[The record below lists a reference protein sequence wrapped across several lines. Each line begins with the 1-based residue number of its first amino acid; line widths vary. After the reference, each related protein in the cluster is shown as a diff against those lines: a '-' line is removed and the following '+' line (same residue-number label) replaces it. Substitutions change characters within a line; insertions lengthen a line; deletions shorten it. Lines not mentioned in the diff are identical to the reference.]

1 MTRVNKEFWAQEFQS
16 FIARFQIV
24 FNRKQTQHQGEK
36 YLMGLLSNEKR
47 KTCWQLAEI
56 TGDSIPDATQR
67 LLNRSFWDEE
77 SARDILQDF
86 VFENLLD
93 PDGIIVFDET
103 GFIKKGT
110 KSAGVQRQYTG
121 TAGKIENCQIGVFM
135 TYYGKKGHTFLDR
148 RLYLPE
154 SWAEDRKR
162 CQEAKIPEHVHH
174 RTKQSLAIDMLH
186 HLLSRHASAPF
197 RWVTGD
203 EIYGSHDVRDA
214 VVSLGKTYVFA
225 VNSSI
230 TVFPHT
236 PNVVRAEGISGPKGG
251 RPRIKDRLAR
261 PSDKPIPVRDLVLN
275 AKPSD
280 WKRFSVG
287 NGEKGAI
294 MYDWLDFRILESRRG
309 LPDRKARLIVRRSI
323 SNPEEI
329 AYYLSNA
336 NERIP
341 LKTLAIIAS
350 KRYSIEQCFEEGKGE
365 NGLDSYEVRYW
376 NSWHR
381 HITLS
386 MMAHALLAVMRWKTG
401 TKKNYFNPRMLN

>member
-1 MTRVNKEFWAQEFQS
+1 MARTSFWNDEFQS
-16 FIARFQIV
+16 FIARFASV
-24 FNRKQTQHQGEK
+24 YNRKQTRHQGNK
-36 YLMGLLSNEKR
+36 YLLGLLSGEKR
-47 KTCWQLAEI
+47 KTCWQLAEV
-56 TGDSIPDATQR
+56 TGDSIPDAAQR
-67 LLNRSFWDEE
+67 LLSRSFWDEDA
-77 SARDILQDF
+77 ARDILQDY
-86 VFENLLD
+86 VFENLSD

-121 TAGKIENCQIGVFM
+121 TAGKIENCQVGVFM

-154 SWAEDRKR
+154 SWSADRKR
-162 CQEAKIPEHVHH
+162 CREAKIPDYINY

-186 HLLSRHASAPF
+186 HLMNRNVRASF

-203 EIYGSHDVRDA
+203 EIYGTHDVRDA
-214 VVSLGKTYVFA
+214 VFALGKTYIFA

-230 TVFPHT
+230 TVFPFM
-236 PNVVRAEGISGPKGG
+236 PEVIRATKASGPRGG
-251 RPRIKDRLAR
+251 RPRTRDRLSHE
-261 PSDKPIPVRDLVLN
+261 SDHPVSVRNLALQ

-287 NGEKGAI
+287 NGEKGEI
-294 MYDWLDFRILESRRG
+294 MYDWLMLDVIESRNG
-309 LPDRKARLIVRRSI
+309 LPDRKGRLIVRRSI
-323 SNPEEI
+323 SNPEEV
-329 AYYLSNA
+329 AFYLSNDTT
-336 NERIP
+336 NSIR
-341 LKTLAIIAS
+341 TLAVVAS

-386 MMAHALLAVMRWKTG
+386 MMAHALLAVMRSRTG
-401 TKKNYFNPRMLN
+401 TKKNYFSPRMLN